1 MKVKEEI
8 YDYIYRNETA
18 GALLFTGQWGCGKSY
33 LIKEMA
39 KELNRVKGPAIAV
52 ISLFGL
58 DSVAA
63 INKRVKEEYTGFVI
77 GSLGKAA
84 KNISKAMGKVTKDSL
99 EVASIATNGN
109 PSLSAASQG
118 LSAAMNYDLL
128 GFVEVKN
135 TVGKGAKTR
144 RFVLV
149 FDDLE
154 RSNLPK
160 KDLLGTLNEYVENK
174 HIKVII
180 VADEEKIDG
189 KEYKEYKEKLI
200 SRTIR
205 MSADYERLI
214 DCIIDA
220 YLESSNGYK
229 AFLKENSFLLKQ
241 VFFESKSNNLRTLK
255 AALADFE
262 RVYDTWMESKIPAEN
277 MKWALYTFTA
287 EVFIIKVPTENHTN
301 STMSRR
307 FPFIPDEEKQYL
319 SMGKHNSNFSTLRY
333 WIRNGVWEKE
343 YFIQELQN
351 RYSETAPSSLKRFLY
366 NDFWGLEKKDIAE
379 GMQGAV
385 DLAYSGELSREELIY
400 LLKQVHALKTYSIE
414 TPCEISYKKA
424 EDGFKRRIG
433 RIKKDEIKEPKCR
446 IFTEDSQIDEEARLL
461 YKMIERVEDQIPA
474 WENRKRFIN
483 YINSDFDT
491 VGYFRKGLEIDEFD
505 DDLLEVF
512 KTRYSSAL
520 NEGKHEYARALLGL
534 IFDSNGCSTED
545 NKSNSRKNFNNLIE
559 WLESQESDDG
569 ITEVINKLFVDGIK
583 KSVLMKNYE
592 E

>member
-135 TVGKGAKTR
+135 TVGKGNKSR

-154 RSNLPK
+154 RSYLPK

-205 MSADYERLI
+205 MTADYESVYSGRVRHTARSFRTRLPEFEDTLSVI
-214 DCIIDA
+214 WTHPVPV
-220 YLESSNGYK
+220 
-229 AFLKENSFLLKQ
+229 KQ
-241 VFFESKSNNLRTLK
+241 VS
-255 AALADFE
+255 A
-262 RVYDTWMESKIPAEN
+262 
-277 MKWALYTFTA
+277 
-287 EVFIIKVPTENHTN
+287 
-301 STMSRR
+301 
-307 FPFIPDEEKQYL
+307 
-319 SMGKHNSNFSTLRY
+319 
-333 WIRNGVWEKE
+333 
-343 YFIQELQN
+343 
-351 RYSETAPSSLKRFLY
+351 
-366 NDFWGLEKKDIAE
+366 
-379 GMQGAV
+379 
-385 DLAYSGELSREELIY
+385 SG
-400 LLKQVHALKTYSIE
+400 T
-414 TPCEISYKKA
+414 
-424 EDGFKRRIG
+424 
-433 RIKKDEIKEPKCR
+433 
-446 IFTEDSQIDEEARLL
+446 
-461 YKMIERVEDQIPA
+461 
-474 WENRKRFIN
+474 
-483 YINSDFDT
+483 
-491 VGYFRKGLEIDEFD
+491 
-505 DDLLEVF
+505 
-512 KTRYSSAL
+512 
-520 NEGKHEYARALLGL
+520 
-534 IFDSNGCSTED
+534 GC
-545 NKSNSRKNFNNLIE
+545 
-559 WLESQESDDG
+559 
-569 ITEVINKLFVDGIK
+569 
-583 KSVLMKNYE
+583 Y
-592 E
+592 